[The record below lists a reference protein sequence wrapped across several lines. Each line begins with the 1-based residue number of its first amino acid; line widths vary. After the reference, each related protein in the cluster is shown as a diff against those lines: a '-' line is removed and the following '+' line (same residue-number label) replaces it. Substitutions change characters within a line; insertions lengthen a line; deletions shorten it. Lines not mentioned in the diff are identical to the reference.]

1 MTIKNLVLSG
11 GSYNG
16 LKTLGALKYLN
27 DSKFYDIENIE
38 NIYATS
44 VGSIMGVL
52 LALKLPFENILDYAI
67 RKPWNK
73 VFNFT
78 ADMLFSM
85 ITEKGIIDKSFII
98 EIFDILFKT
107 ADISNKTT
115 MLEFYNKSKIKLHFY
130 TTNVKL
136 FETVELSHTSHPELS
151 VIDAVYMSCSIPFIF
166 QPIYFKDSYMIDGA
180 VLCNFPLNQCC
191 EQNEDTDSILAINLI
206 DGNKKKHTID
216 KNTNL
221 FKYGHFIFDSLV
233 NYSNQKKRSE
243 LEIKYIL
250 NIMCENSNISYGY
263 ELLENS
269 EERKTFINKG
279 IEFAKLFV
287 ETHKKNTCEDDETTL
302 SSM

>member
-1 MTIKNLVLSG
+1 MIFLTSTISGEGKTFIAINFAISLAMIDKKVL
-11 GSYNG
+11 
-16 LKTLGALKYLN
+16 LIGADIRKPKFSTYLN
-27 DSKFYDIENIE
+27 QKPKKGLTHYLVDKSLNVSDVIEFHKESNIDVIFAGE
-38 NIYATS
+38 IPPNPS
-44 VGSIMGVL
+44 EL
-52 LALKLPFENILDYAI
+52 LLNGRFENILDYAI

-166 QPIYFKDSYMIDGA
+166 QPIYTK
-180 VLCNFPLNQCC
+180 
-191 EQNEDTDSILAINLI
+191 
-206 DGNKKKHTID
+206 
-216 KNTNL
+216 
-221 FKYGHFIFDSLV
+221 
-233 NYSNQKKRSE
+233 
-243 LEIKYIL
+243 
-250 NIMCENSNISYGY
+250 
-263 ELLENS
+263 
-269 EERKTFINKG
+269 
-279 IEFAKLFV
+279 
-287 ETHKKNTCEDDETTL
+287 
-302 SSM
+302 